1 MKVSDLMTT
10 EVVSVSPET
19 SLREAAMMLVRHGIS
34 GMPVVGATGNVVGV
48 LSEGDVVTKAGG
60 RVARSGLLG
69 WLLEPADDEY
79 KIAAETVGE
88 AMTAPAVTISP
99 TRPVH
104 EAAKTMVSEDVNRLP
119 VILDGKLVGILTRAD
134 IVRAFARSDAEIA
147 MEIRDEILRR
157 TFWLEPESVTV
168 AIDDGHVTL
177 NGQVETD
184 VDVEMLPNLVARVPG
199 VVSVTSELHYRTK
212 VA

>member
-34 GMPVVGATGNVVGV
+34 GMPVVSPSGEVLGV

-60 RVARSGLLG
+60 KVARSGLLG
-69 WLLEPADDEY
+69 WLFEPADDEY
-79 KIAAETVGE
+79 KIAAENVGE
-88 AMTAPAVTISP
+88 AMTAPAVTIGP
-99 TRPVH
+99 ARPIH
-104 EAAKTMVSEDVNRLP
+104 EAAKAMVTEAVNRLP
-119 VILDGKLVGILTRAD
+119 VVLDGKLVGILTRAD

-147 MEIRDEILRR
+147 TEIRDEILRR
-157 TFWLEPESVTV
+157 TFWLEPGSVTV
-168 AIDDGHVTL
+168 AIADGHVTL
-177 NGQVETD
+177 TGQVETN
-184 VDVEMLPNLVARVPG
+184 VEVEMLQTFVARVPG
-199 VVSVTSELHYRTK
+199 VVSVASDLHYRTK